1 MAERDL
7 QQSSQVQGQ
16 LKPAAPALS
25 QAPGVLALGH
35 QLTLSHGTLAVAG
48 AVDLLNRYPED
59 RDEMTAMLHDKCGNT
74 YVQQVVTAEQKPENQ
89 HWWQSAAQATADGAK
104 LLWELNQLTSFHPI
118 KGTFEGTVDL
128 GAALRFAQLVT
139 PADKLP
145 AITMGAVP
153 KGANKVFISISVYHK
168 HAEITAQQIQIA
180 GFSNNQMMAGSCVLA
195 GLTAHATSTSVDVEF
210 AKAKFEHVTFFRN
223 GQHLMA
229 TDLEVTGMKA
239 SEANKT
245 AAVMSFTGAH
255 VHGLKYPNA
264 PIVDFDMPG
273 GASFDAVWNHVAAP
287 AVTAP
292 ADPNVAD
299 LPTVPDVLPKGSKIA
314 IQLVGAHGAAG
325 ANGAGGGFERFHAA
339 VVQGATELASIEID
353 GFSAA
358 GTTGGAGGAGA
369 AGGATIRQFSI
380 NGDPSLVTQ
389 LVKSPQIAENPS
401 VKAALDLARG
411 AGLEPTAGGH
421 ISGHD
426 ITATHVGGTDTVK
439 GDFEGELDVPQLGS
453 LLVNLSGVSG
463 HASGTE
469 AMGVQFAKL
478 TLSLR
483 GNDKKEL
490 AFLELDGGVGTLAGK
505 DRQGSVKKLAAHGDL
520 AKLVTAAN
528 TVIKHAPVDI
538 RGALGAVQALG
549 VSGSI
554 TGSLEATSHGD
565 QASFGGDF
573 DALVDVGPAGSVK
586 IHVGAMHGT
595 EAGTLSFGTFT
606 AQLKDAKGHDAAGI
620 SISGAASVPGKA
632 GNEAAVTAKKI
643 QAHGEDA
650 MVSTM
655 ISALQ
660 AKATTL
666 PAPVNA
672 AFSMVRRFYANAG
685 GALTLDNV
693 STGQDKAGHAVA
705 RAADVHASFEL
716 HGAGSAAVT
725 LTGFR
730 GSSSPASTQLSFGS
744 FDAILTDTTGAKA
757 AHVRVEGSHDTF
769 AAAGKAGTAPDFS
782 IDAKA
787 VHIEG
792 NSQKAAALFAGIRT
806 HLATLPQPIAASFRL
821 IEQYAGSVSAEGTID
836 VSNATVASKR
846 GAIAA
851 HGTIEGHVQLPE
863 GKLDVKLVNARN
875 DGSELAF
882 DALDASVKD
891 AKGTVA
897 ASVHA
902 ANAQTDLTKKTV
914 ELGALQ
920 FHGDATKLKGMLDPA
935 VQRVMPPGIA
945 HVLANL
951 DGSAFDIGATNFAM
965 TNTATGGRRFDA
977 KTLTAAGTVEVH
989 SASGHTFIAK
999 HAQLELDGADV
1010 INDAAGKMREID
1022 VAALSV
1028 RGVFSGAGDF
1038 GGDATIRT
1046 GAAKVLFDNVG
1057 AVSSVKAAN
1066 IRGSGEV
1073 DRAEKP
1079 SQGPAKPAH
1088 KPTKDEQLQSLASET
1103 ATAETV
1109 AQSIRTADIRARVPM
1124 FAGKYG
1130 HGLASIGVPVGAA
1143 INIAIEVRDN
1153 ALTNETSVHINP
1165 ALDLPLWLT
1174 GQGVDLETKGREGAL
1189 KARIGGFFDQNITK
1203 YIVGKGP
1210 LALDLPGL
1218 VEEVTGHMREGILKA
1233 GEPKGDDPAA
1243 DARDS
1248 RDAQKEA
1255 DRLAKDHASWQQDHD
1270 RDASRGDAKRL
1281 AKDAAKEPRGSM
1293 ADLASKGIDL
1303 PHASASAD
1311 VTLGSSTGAISGHLH
1326 GAGNGG
1332 GRLQLS
1338 ADALVA
1344 NIDGN
1349 AIETHN
1355 FNTGAVAINDTGS
1368 AQQIEFT
1375 GLSIGDFSW
1384 SRK

>member
-1 MAERDL
+1 M
-7 QQSSQVQGQ
+7 
-16 LKPAAPALS
+16 
-25 QAPGVLALGH
+25 GH

-59 RDEMTAMLHDKCGNT
+59 RDEMMAMLHDKCGNA
-74 YVQQVVTAEQKPENQ
+74 YVQKVVTAEQKPENQ
-89 HWWQSAAQATADGAK
+89 HWWQTAAQATADGGK
-104 LLWELNQLTSFHPI
+104 LLWELSQLTSFHPI
-118 KGTFEGTVDL
+118 KGTFEGIVDL
-128 GAALRFAQLVT
+128 AAALRFAQLVT

-153 KGANKVFISISVYHK
+153 KGANKVSISISVYHK

-180 GFSNNQMMAGSCVLA
+180 GFSNNQMMAGSCLLS
-195 GLTAHATSTSVDVEF
+195 GLTAHATPTTVDVAF

-239 SEANKT
+239 TEANKT
-245 AAVMSFTGAH
+245 AAAISFTGAH

-264 PIVDFDMPG
+264 PVVDFDMPG
-273 GASFDAVWNHVAAP
+273 GASFDAVWNHVAAAP
-287 AVTAP
+287 AANAPVANAP

-299 LPTVPDVLPKGSKIA
+299 LPAVPDVLPKGSKIA
-314 IQLVGAHGAAG
+314 VQLVGAHGSAG
-325 ANGAGGGFERFHAA
+325 ANAAGGGFERFHAA

-353 GFSAA
+353 GFNAG
-358 GTTGGAGGAGA
+358 GTTTAGGAGS
-369 AGGATIRQFSI
+369 ATIRQFSI
-380 NGDPSLVTQ
+380 TGDPSLVTQ

-401 VKAALDLARG
+401 VKAALDLARS
-411 AGLEPTAGGH
+411 AGLSPTVGGH

-426 ITATHVGGTDTVK
+426 ITATHAGGTDTVK
-439 GDFEGELDVPQLGS
+439 GDFEGELDVPQFGS
-453 LLVNLSGVSG
+453 LLVKLTGVSG
-463 HASGTE
+463 NASGAE
-469 AMGVQFAKL
+469 AMGVQFGKM

-490 AFLELDGGVGTLAGK
+490 AYLELDGGVGKLVGK
-505 DRQGSVKKLAAHGDL
+505 DRQGSIKKLAAHGDL

-538 RGALGAVQALG
+538 RGALGAVKALG

-573 DALVDVGPAGSVK
+573 DALVDIGPAGSVK
-586 IHVGAMHGT
+586 LHVGAMHGT
-595 EAGTLSFGTFT
+595 EAGALSFGTFT
-606 AQLKDAKGHDAAGI
+606 ASLKDAKGHDAAGI
-620 SISGAASVPGKA
+620 SISGAASVPAKA
-632 GNEAAVTAKKI
+632 GNESAVTAKKI

-650 MVSTM
+650 TISTM
-655 ISALQ
+655 IAALQ
-660 AKATTL
+660 AKAPTL

-672 AFSMVRRFYANAG
+672 AFAMVRRFYANAG

-693 STGQDKAGHAVA
+693 STGQDKAGHTVA

-730 GSSSPASTQLSFGS
+730 GSASPASTQLSFGT
-744 FDAILTDTTGAKA
+744 FDAVLTDTTGAKA
-757 AHVRVEGSHDTF
+757 AHVRVEGSHDSF

-787 VHIEG
+787 VHIDG

-806 HLATLPQPIAASFRL
+806 HLATLPQPIAASFKL

-836 VSNATVASKR
+836 VSNASVASKR
-846 GAIAA
+846 GALAA

-863 GKLDVKLVNARN
+863 GNLNVKLVNARN
-875 DGSELAF
+875 EGSAGSEIAF
-882 DALDASVKD
+882 DALDASIKD
-891 AKGTVA
+891 AKGAVA

-914 ELGALQ
+914 DLGALQ
-920 FHGDATKLKGMLDPA
+920 FHGDAAKLKGMLDPA
-935 VQRVMPPGIA
+935 LQRVMPPAIA
-945 HVLANL
+945 HVLATL
-951 DGSAFDIGATNFAM
+951 DGSAFELGATNVTM
-965 TNTATGGRRFDA
+965 TNTANGGRRFDA
-977 KTLTAAGTVEVH
+977 KTFTAAGTVEVH

-1010 INDAAGKMREID
+1010 INDAAGKVREID

-1038 GGDATIRT
+1038 GGDATVRT
-1046 GAAKVLFDNVG
+1046 GAAKVLFDNAGSVT
-1057 AVSSVKAAN
+1057 SVKAAN
-1066 IRGSGEV
+1066 IRGSGEL

-1079 SQGPAKPAH
+1079 SKGPAKPAH
-1088 KPTKDEQLQSLASET
+1088 KPTKDEQLQNLASET

-1109 AQSIRTADIRARVPM
+1109 AQSIRTADIRARVPL

-1130 HGLASIGVPVGAA
+1130 HGLATIGVPVGAA

-1203 YIVGKGP
+1203 YVVGKGP

-1243 DARDS
+1243 ADARDP

-1255 DRLAKDHASWQQDHD
+1255 DRLAKDHASWQKEND

-1281 AKDAAKEPRGSM
+1281 AKDAAKQPRGSM

-1311 VTLGSSTGAISGHLH
+1311 VTLGGGTGAISGHLH

-1338 ADALVA
+1338 ADALKA

-1349 AIETHN
+1349 AVETHN
-1355 FNTGAVAINDTGS
+1355 LNTGAVAINDTGS